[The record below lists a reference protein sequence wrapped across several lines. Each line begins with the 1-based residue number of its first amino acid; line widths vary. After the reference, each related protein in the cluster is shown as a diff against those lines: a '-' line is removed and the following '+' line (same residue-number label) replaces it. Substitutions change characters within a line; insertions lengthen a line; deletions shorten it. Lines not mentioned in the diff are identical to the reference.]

1 MIYINYNQIVNE
13 KDNFLLFI
21 KLINVF
27 KLIFLLFYYLK
38 LKKNCVMILLK
49 NL

>member
-38 LKKNCVMILLK
+38 LKKIV
-49 NL
+49 